1 MFSGII
7 ETTSH
12 IISVDQGTFVV
23 EHHFT
28 DEPLTIGQSIAHD
41 GVCMTLTDISPDS
54 YTFFAM
60 VESLSRTNLG
70 SKKTGDQF
78 NIERCIRAETRID
91 GHFVTGH
98 IDTVGTV
105 GAIREN
111 GDGSYLVGVEFGPQ
125 YRNLIVEK
133 GSVALNGVSLTIV
146 TAGDDH
152 LTVSVIPHT
161 WSVTNLGSLTL
172 GSQINIEFDILGKY
186 IQRMSAR

>member
-1 MFSGII
+1 VFSGII
-7 ETTSH
+7 ETTSR
-12 IISVDQGTFVV
+12 IISVDHGTFVV
-23 EHHFT
+23 ENNLH

-41 GVCMTLTDISPDS
+41 GSCMTLTEITPLS

-60 VESLSRTNLG
+60 EESLSRTNFG
-70 SKKTGDQF
+70 NKKVGDRF
-78 NIERCIRAETRID
+78 NIERCIRADTRID

-98 IDTVGTV
+98 IDTVGTIA
-105 GAIREN
+105 AIDQN
-111 GDGSYLVGVEFGPQ
+111 SDSSYLVRVDFAPE
-125 YRNLIVEK
+125 YRHLIVEK

-161 WSVTNLGSLTL
+161 WRVTNLGSLTV

-186 IQRMSAR
+186 IQRMNTR

>member
-1 MFSGII
+1 LFSWII
-7 ETTSH
+7 ETTSR
-12 IISVDQGTFVV
+12 ISSIDQGTFVV

-41 GVCMTLTDISPDS
+41 GSCMTLTEITPDS

-60 VESLSRTNLG
+60 EESLSRTNFG
-70 SKKTGDQF
+70 SKKVGDRF
-78 NIERCIRAETRID
+78 NIERCIRADTRID

-98 IDTVGTV
+98 IDTVGKI
-105 GAIREN
+105 ASIYEN
-111 GDGSYLVGVEFGPQ
+111 SDGSYLVRVDFDPE
-125 YRNLIVEK
+125 YCHLIVEK

-161 WSVTNLGSLTL
+161 WRVTNLGSLTVE
-172 GSQINIEFDILGKY
+172 SQINIEFDILGKY
-186 IQRMSAR
+186 IQRMNTR

>member
-1 MFSGII
+1 M
-7 ETTSH
+7 
-12 IISVDQGTFVV
+12 DQGTFVV
-23 EHHFT
+23 ENNFH
-28 DEPLTIGQSIAHD
+28 DEPLTVGQSIAHD
-41 GVCMTLTDISPDS
+41 GVCMTLTAISPVS

-60 VESLSRTNLG
+60 IESLSRTNFG
-70 SKKTGDQF
+70 YKKADDQF

-98 IDTVGTV
+98 VDTVGAV
-105 GAIREN
+105 RAIREN
-111 GDGSYLVGVEFGPQ
+111 GDGSYLVRVEFDLQ

-161 WSVTNLGSLTL
+161 WSITNLGSLTI
-172 GSQINIEFDILGKY
+172 GSPVNIEFDILGKY
-186 IQRMSAR
+186 IQRMGTR

>member
-1 MFSGII
+1 
-7 ETTSH
+7 
-12 IISVDQGTFVV
+12 VDQGTFIV
-23 EHHFT
+23 ENNFL

-41 GVCMTLTDISPDS
+41 GVCMTLTQISPDS

-60 VESLSRTNLG
+60 IESLSRTNLG
-70 SKKTGDQF
+70 NKKAGDQF

-98 IDTVGTV
+98 VDTVGTV
-105 GAIREN
+105 GAIDEN
-111 GDGSYLVGVEFGPQ
+111 GDGSYLVRVEFDSQ

-146 TAGDDH
+146 TAGDDY

-161 WSVTNLGSLTL
+161 WDVTNL
-172 GSQINIEFDILGKY
+172 
-186 IQRMSAR
+186 